1 MTDEQGQVKETL
13 ETKNE
18 ASVQEE
24 TTTQEKTTED
34 KSLSQQDIENIVR
47 TRLARERAKIYKELG
62 TDNLDEVKELMQQ
75 KETAQLEE
83 KKKRG
88 EFEDILKEQAN
99 KYQSEIQKLQSDL
112 KNIKINDALLG
123 SASKNRA
130 INPQQVVELLKNS
143 VQLNDDGQVEVL
155 ADNGTP
161 RYNKDGN
168 LYSVEEYVSE
178 FLTQNPHFQMA
189 TPSGSGSKG
198 NVGKVDAKPFNLA
211 ELDLNNPEQRKQY
224 VEYRNNRSG
233 FSMKP
238 KLTINN

>member
-1 MTDEQGQVKETL
+1 MTDEQGQVNETL

-18 ASVQEE
+18 SVQGESTVE
-24 TTTQEKTTED
+24 QTTD
-34 KSLSQQDIENIVR
+34 KGLSQQDIENIVK

-62 TDNLDEVKELMQQ
+62 TDNLDEVKQLLQQ

-112 KNIKINDALLG
+112 RNIKINDALLG
-123 SASKNRA
+123 SASKHRA
-130 INPQQVVELLKNS
+130 INPQQVVELLKNN
-143 VQLNDDGQVEVL
+143 VRLNEDGQVEVL
-155 ADNGTP
+155 AETGTP

-178 FLTQNPHFQMA
+178 FLTQNPHFQTA

-211 ELDLNNPEQRKQY
+211 DLDLNNPDDKKRY
-224 VEYRNNRSG
+224 AEYRKSRNGFNLRPQIITNN
-233 FSMKP
+233 
-238 KLTINN
+238 

>member
-1 MTDEQGQVKETL
+1 MTDEQGQVNETL

-18 ASVQEE
+18 ASVQGESTVE
-24 TTTQEKTTED
+24 QTTD
-34 KSLSQQDIENIVR
+34 KGLSQQDIENIVK

-62 TDNLDEVKELMQQ
+62 TDNLDEVKQLLQQ

-88 EFEDILKEQAN
+88 EFEDILKEQAT

-112 KNIKINDALLG
+112 RNIKINDALLG

-130 INPQQVVELLKNS
+130 INPQQVVELLKNN
-143 VQLNDDGQVEVL
+143 VRLNDEGQVEVL
-155 ADNGTP
+155 AETGTP

-178 FLTQNPHFQMA
+178 FLTQNPHFQTA

-211 ELDLNNPEQRKQY
+211 DLDLNNPDDKKRY
-224 VEYRNNRSG
+224 AEYRKSRSG
-233 FSMKP
+233 FNLRP
-238 KLTINN
+238 QIITNN

>member
-18 ASVQEE
+18 ASVQGE

-130 INPQQVVELLKNS
+130 INPQQVVELLKNN
-143 VQLNDDGQVEVL
+143 VQLNDEGQVEVL

>member
-24 TTTQEKTTED
+24 TKTQEKTTED

-143 VQLNDDGQVEVL
+143 VQLNDEGQVEVL

>member
-24 TTTQEKTTED
+24 TKTQEKTTED

-130 INPQQVVELLKNS
+130 INPQQVVELLKNN

>member
-18 ASVQEE
+18 ASVQGE

-83 KKKRG
+83 KKKRC

-143 VQLNDDGQVEVL
+143 VQLNDEGQVEVL

>member
-18 ASVQEE
+18 ASVQGE

-130 INPQQVVELLKNS
+130 INPQQVVELLKNN

>member
-143 VQLNDDGQVEVL
+143 VQLNDEGQVEVL